1 MLGFQFGARKVVDE
15 LYKDSLLEIERY
27 TMLFKGSKYEV
38 I

>member
-1 MLGFQFGARKVVDE
+1 MLGFQFGARIVVDE

-27 TMLFKGSKYEV
+27 AILSKGSKYEV